1 MSDNFRK
8 ILVAISGALTSLVIA
23 VVLSFVAGQRHALNR
38 LILPQEQRV
47 DTLVIHDT
55 IVSEIPIF
63 REKKVVERVL
73 IYVHDT
79 IRVNDTLF
87 LYAER
92 EQVHWKDSLS
102 DVYASGIGVNVD
114 SVRHYIPKQVIT
126 KEKDVIV
133 KVKPK
138 WSIGV
143 HAGYGAFAKN
153 GQIATSPYVGVGFSY
168 NILSW

>member
-1 MSDNFRK
+1 MLDIK
-8 ILVAISGALTSLVIA
+8 HILIVSA
-23 VVLSFVAGQRHALNR
+23 VVFLALILSFVAGQRDALNR
-38 LILPQEQRV
+38 LVLPQGERV
-47 DTLVIHDT
+47 DTLVVYDT
-55 IVSEIPIF
+55 IVSEIPVF
-63 REKKVVERVL
+63 KEKKVIEKVL
-73 IYVHDT
+73 VPVRDT
-79 IRVNDTLF
+79 IRVKDTLF
-87 LYAER
+87 VYAER
-92 EQVHWKDSLS
+92 EQIHWKDSLS

-114 SVRHYIPKQVIT
+114 SVRHFIPMQVIT

-153 GQIATSPYVGVGFSY
+153 GQISAAPYVGIGVSY